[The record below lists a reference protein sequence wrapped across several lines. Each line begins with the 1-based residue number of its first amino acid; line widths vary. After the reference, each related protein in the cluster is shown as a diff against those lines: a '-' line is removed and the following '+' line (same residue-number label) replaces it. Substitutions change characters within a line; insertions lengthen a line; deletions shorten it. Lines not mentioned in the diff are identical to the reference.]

1 MNDIQIEEYPTKYAI
16 YLRSNAGAQ
25 SESDHFTK
33 IVQQRE
39 ATTAFVHERGGIVV
53 QEYVCESSSA
63 SAASKELINRMIRD
77 ARKGS
82 FATVCVTDLSRL
94 GRDAGATEHRLI
106 EERISVECVDG
117 SHTLKM
123 KNHVL
128 KMVSGVKWYRRPPV

>member
-53 QEYVCESSSA
+53 QEYVCESASA
-63 SAASKELINRMIRD
+63 SAASKQLIRQMIRD

-82 FATVCVTDLSRL
+82 FATVCVTDMSRL
-94 GRDAGATEHRLI
+94 TRDCGAFLLI
-106 EERISVECVDG
+106 EANIAIECVDG
-117 SHTLKM
+117 SFAQ
-123 KNHVL
+123 
-128 KMVSGVKWYRRPPV
+128 VKKSHLPSELRRLVESPIRYPY